1 MSPSEL
7 SAAEERDALITVAR
21 ATKTRGLKGELVA
34 DLLTDFP
41 ERFEN
46 VSRIFGITPGKA
58 HQELVLENYWFQND
72 RVVLKFQGYDTPE
85 AAQNLVGFSFALPED
100 ERVELPEGEFYDWE
114 LEGCAVAD
122 SKGSPVGRVS
132 RILRTGGVE
141 LLAVEGE
148 AGREHLVPMAE
159 SIVVSIDITSK
170 RIIIDPPEGLF
181 EL

>member
-1 MSPSEL
+1 MSRSEL
-7 SAAEERDALITVAR
+7 SGEERDALITVAR

-41 ERFEN
+41 ERFES
-46 VSRIFGITPGKA
+46 VSRIFGIAPGKGR
-58 HQELVLENYWFQND
+58 QELVLEDYWFQND

-85 AAQNLVGFSFALPED
+85 TALSLVGFSFALPEE

-114 LEGCAVAD
+114 LEGCAVED
-122 SKGSPVGRVS
+122 SQGSPVGRVS
-132 RILRTGGVE
+132 KILRTGGVE

-148 AGREHLVPMAE
+148 AGREHLIPMAD
-159 SIVVSIDITSK
+159 SIVVSIDISSK
-170 RIIIDPPEGLF
+170 KIIIDPPDGLV